1 MKVLKDYIVTHGVP
15 GRTHI
20 DQGTNFTSNY
30 VKTFCNTER
39 IEIRKSPV
47 NDHCATGCVERTIG
61 SFNHSILTYA
71 KMKNPGENG

>member
-1 MKVLKDYIVTHGVP
+1 MVTHGVP

-30 VKTFCNTER
+30 VKTFWFCNTER

-47 NDHCATGCVERTIG
+47 NDHCATGCVERTID
-61 SFNHSILTYA
+61 SFNNSILTYA
-71 KMKNPGENG
+71 KKKNPGEHG